1 MNKEKE
7 HADVDSQEA
16 LSLRLSVMKHAMADI
31 YIGCGIN
38 EIVSVELG
46 LTEGRLHRVNDA

>member
-46 LTEGRLHRVNDA
+46 LAEGRLHRVNDA